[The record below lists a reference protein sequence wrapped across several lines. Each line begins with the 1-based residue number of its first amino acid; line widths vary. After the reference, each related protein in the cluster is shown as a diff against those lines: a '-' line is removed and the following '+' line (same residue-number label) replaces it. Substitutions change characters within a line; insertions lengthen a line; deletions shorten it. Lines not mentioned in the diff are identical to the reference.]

1 MKKLLSLFITFFKI
15 GLFTFGGG
23 YAMLSLIENET
34 VTKKGWLEGGELLDI
49 IAIAESTPGPI
60 SINCATY
67 IGYKRAGVLGS
78 IFATLGVVLPSF
90 IIIFAISFFIDRFLE
105 IELVNNA
112 FKGIQAA
119 VAVLIIR
126 AGFKMSKNIKG
137 DALSIIIFSV
147 ALIITVTLNFVTFNL
162 SSIYLI
168 IAGGV
173 VGFIYY
179 GLIKKDK
186 KAIESQTDESE
197 GGKKQ

>member
-1 MKKLLSLFITFFKI
+1 M
-15 GLFTFGGG
+15 
-23 YAMLSLIENET
+23 
-34 VTKKGWLEGGELLDI
+34 
-49 IAIAESTPGPI
+49 
-60 SINCATY
+60 
-67 IGYKRAGVLGS
+67 
-78 IFATLGVVLPSF
+78 VLPSF

-137 DALSIIIFSV
+137 DALSIIIFSL

-179 GLIKKDK
+179 GLIKKEK
-186 KAIESQTDESE
+186 KATESQTDESE